1 MSNIFGESLNIDI
14 QRQIEIRQKVYGS
27 GYISSRSPDQLA
39 YLNSNTSW
47 CKLVSSVDV
56 NNSNAVAKQFVLF
69 NGTASPPLINAQ
81 DSLNL
86 RGGVSFINDDI
97 SPNKAYGIGGN
108 EFGINPMM
116 GITSATINYENRGS
130 IRKANIKIKAFNK
143 NQFNIIDALYLR
155 LGFTMLL
162 EWGHSMYFL
171 KDENENEI
179 LLKTSTT
186 LTEDF
191 LEGKFSPSEI
201 LQYIDFYK
209 TNRYQGNY
217 DAMLGRVSNFDY
229 SFNKDGSYD
238 ITLKLVSI
246 GDVIESLQCNSYI
259 PSTNKLILNSSDVKE
274 MNSAAALTIRAFESS
289 NTIGLF
295 LSKGV
300 PQVVD
305 ATTLKDYTPYI
316 ESGTSSPLGFTGPR
330 PLFTSK
336 KIDKNKFEE
345 IKQRIKKD
353 IEQNYVREILKQTS
367 TPNISL
373 NLNIINPLDKNVF
386 KRSSEQ
392 FFFEQN
398 QTTSVNKFGV
408 FTRVTYTSDIGE
420 QYYVRLGDFI
430 DFLQNGES
438 GKGFII
444 PKVYYKGDTSGE
456 PLVMFDTSVINNLMY
471 VDPTQICID
480 PSVCFTRRKIQI
492 DNESKEFKDDFG
504 ICSEF
509 IYEKSKGSIM
519 DIYVNSIFIIDA
531 IKGNTNYIGNISIFE
546 ALKKILDGINRSLGG
561 INNLDIFID
570 ENSNVATIID
580 KNPYPYKKGK
590 PTIFKVL
597 GYDNDGASFVKSF
610 NLKTELPP
618 SLSTIVTVGAQQNG
632 VVVGENATALS
643 RLNRGT
649 KDRYQNKILNE
660 SLSKPSKPLPPIDPL
675 NPDFNPYEEFGIID
689 PVYNPDAQQRNTNT
703 IDEYARFTQEAWGR
717 YKNFLLKLLNKEAS
731 LSDVDS
737 FSGQLK
743 DLLTVTTTITEQ
755 KSSLNTCAV
764 FTGFLPFNLS
774 LDIDGLSGMKIN
786 QTILVDTD
794 YLPKN
799 YPKHV
804 NFIIKNI
811 QHTIEGNKWTTKLES
826 FAISSTTSPNP
837 IEETI
842 SSRYLNNSSVKSQ
855 YERFSFTSYVNE
867 LLDTS
872 GTKPDNE
879 SSRLVL
885 NPDCPREKWITN
897 PKDPLTFKTPAE
909 LRLLGTPIGDLYTW
923 VWGPY
928 RDPNGPEVNYAAFCG
943 TGYMISLINGFSD
956 ITKDKNFIIDEN
968 GIKYTQEKQNTY
980 YKYVLNEI
988 GAPITPGNLLWFRA
1002 WRLAEGGTAKN
1013 NAFNSTQVTPNQTYT
1028 IYNSVGVKNYL
1039 ESWEQGAKANA
1050 FNMLNGLY
1058 PTILKALRAGISD
1071 KAEAIE
1077 LAKLTQHYIMRNIPL
1092 KWK

>member
-1 MSNIFGESLNIDI
+1 MSNVFGEPLDTDI
-14 QRQIEIRQKVYGS
+14 QSQIEIRQKVYGS
-27 GYISSRSPDQLA
+27 GYISSRSSDQLV

-56 NNSNAVAKQFVLF
+56 NGNNELAKKFVLF
-69 NGTASPPLINAQ
+69 NGTASPLSINPQ
-81 DSLNL
+81 DSLSL

-97 SPNKAYGIGGN
+97 ASNKAYGIGGN

-116 GITSATINYENRGS
+116 GIISATINYENRGS
-130 IRKANIKIKAFNK
+130 IRKADIKIKAFNK

-171 KDENENEI
+171 KDEIGNEI

-238 ITLKLVSI
+238 ITLKLISI

-259 PSTNKLILNSSDVKE
+259 PSTNRLSLDSNDVRE
-274 MNSAAALTIRAFESS
+274 INSAAALTIRAFESS

-300 PQVVD
+300 PKVVD
-305 ATTLKDYTPYI
+305 ATELKDYTPYI
-316 ESGTSSPLGFTGPR
+316 ESGTSSPLGFTGPK

-336 KIDKNKFEE
+336 KIDKNKFED
-345 IKQRIKKD
+345 IKQKIKKD
-353 IEQNYVREILKQTS
+353 IEQNYIKEISKQTGTS
-367 TPNISL
+367 NDISL

-392 FFFEQN
+392 FLFEQN
-398 QTTSVNKFGV
+398 QTTSVSRYGV

-430 DFLQNGES
+430 DFLQSGE
-438 GKGFII
+438 GGRGFII

-456 PLVMFDTSVINNLMY
+456 PLIRFDTSVINNLMY
-471 VDPTQICID
+471 VDPVQICTD
-480 PSVCFTRRKIQI
+480 PSICFTRRRIQI
-492 DNESKEFKDDFG
+492 DNKSEEFVDEFG
-504 ICSEF
+504 VCSEF

-531 IKGNTNYIGNISIFE
+531 IKNNTNYIGNISIFE
-546 ALKKILDGINRSLGG
+546 ALKKILDGINKSLGG

-570 ENSNVATIID
+570 ENSNIATIID

-597 GYDNDGASFVKSF
+597 GYDNDGTSFVKSF

-618 SLSTIVTVGAQQNG
+618 SLSIITTVGAQQNG
-632 VVVGENATALS
+632 IVVGENATALS

-649 KDRYQNKILNE
+649 KDRYQNKISNE
-660 SLSKPSKPLPPIDPL
+660 SLSNPTSPTLPIDPL
-675 NPDFNPYEEFGIID
+675 NPDFVPPEEA
-689 PVYNPDAQQRNTNT
+689 NSNAQQNSNNVA
-703 IDEYARFTQEAWGR
+703 DEYAKFTKEAWGR
-717 YKNFLLKLLNKEAS
+717 YKNFLLKLKNKDAS
-731 LSDVDS
+731 HSDVDS

-743 DLLTVTTTITEQ
+743 DLLTITTTINEQ
-755 KSSLNTCAV
+755 TNLPKTCAL

-804 NFIIKNI
+804 NFLIKNI

-826 FAISSTTSPNP
+826 FAISSTSEANVQ
-837 IEETI
+837 EETI
-842 SSRYLNNSSVKSQ
+842 SSRYLNNPSVKSQ

-872 GTKPDNE
+872 GTKQDSE

-897 PKDPLTFKTPAE
+897 SNDPLTFKTPAE
-909 LRLLGTPIGDLYTW
+909 LRLLGTPIGDLYSW

-928 RDPNGPEVNYAAFCG
+928 RDPNEPGVNYATFCG
-943 TGYMISLINGFSD
+943 TGYMISLISGFSD
-956 ITKDKNFIIDEN
+956 ITKDKNFIPDEN
-968 GIKYTQEKQNTY
+968 GVKYTQEKQNKY
-980 YKYVLNEI
+980 YEYVLKEI
-988 GAPITPGNLLWFRA
+988 GAPITSGNLLWFRA

-1013 NAFNSTQVTPNQTYT
+1013 NAFNSTQVTPNQRYT

-1050 FNMLNGLY
+1050 STMLNGLY